1 MTDIQLRNAVQDRIE
16 RETTIDAIEIG
27 VTVRDGIVTL
37 TGLVSDYGD
46 ELAAVDIAARVKGV
60 CAVANNINLRFHG
73 VATDSDIAKAAVEAL
88 GRQSSLPRYGIR
100 LTVKNGWVYLK
111 GEVDAEFEKSAAE
124 KCVECLSGVRGV
136 MKHVVVKPRA
146 SVAQRGA
153 ATQADFAMTSAN

>member
-1 MTDIQLRNAVQDRIE
+1 M
-16 RETTIDAIEIG
+16 
-27 VTVRDGIVTL
+27 TL

-88 GRQSSLPRYGIR
+88 GRQSSLPQYGIR
-100 LTVKNGWVYLK
+100 VTVKNGWVYLK

-136 MKHVVVKPRA
+136 MNTSWSNQEPR
-146 SVAQRGA
+146 SRSGA